1 MNKPSHAE
9 LLAEALAEHG
19 VDSVEQML
27 GVVPVY
33 EAPATGKSL
42 RRKSETPPPPPP
54 PDARKD
60 PKQLALDSMND
71 EGSVARRKLQQVEK
85 KIELGIA
92 TKEDREWY
100 EKHQQGQG
108 ADQDSTDAGVLT
120 NANQATRRVRVE
132 HEKPLAHQVAHVPGF
147 VSAQQEREAVNT
159 PAAPYATTPQSH
171 VEHAYT
177 RKREFDSRWQEIVA
191 ADWPSNL
198 QWHPD
203 AALLARRFSV
213 TDFLTISDWA
223 ETNDHAYLLQAL
235 DATLSIPVYDLP
247 IADGV
252 FFLYWHRMRSYPKS
266 PRTLDW
272 KCETV
277 SEEFPGCGYE
287 NHTELKRQNLAV
299 QSLKDIGFSYANLD
313 PRTDL
318 PRMALYSEWLEFE
331 NCRAIYANYLTR
343 KLQWEAQVY
352 YLEHGLIEEVT
363 LEQPKPPKLKF
374 AANQLSL
381 YQAAFWVREGK
392 TLEDKKEILLQEGD
406 GELMQLCLNLSR
418 NVHYGVL
425 ELAAVDCVKCN
436 AQRQFRL
443 TMEPASFV
451 P

>member
-1 MNKPSHAE
+1 MNDSKDYREE
-9 LLAEALAEHG
+9 LARALAENG
-19 VDSVEQML
+19 VDNVEQML
-27 GVVPVY
+27 GAVPVY
-33 EAPATGKSL
+33 KA
-42 RRKSETPPPPPP
+42 PPPPRELKRTSATRQQPQQQQ
-54 PDARKD
+54 D
-60 PKQLALDSMND
+60 PKQQQLASMNGEGEVERRIAEQRERRFALD
-71 EGSVARRKLQQVEK
+71 
-85 KIELGIA
+85 IA
-92 TKEDREWY
+92 TAEDRAWLERQ
-100 EKHQQGQG
+100 QQGE
-108 ADQDSTDAGVLT
+108 DETLT
-120 NANQATRRVRVE
+120 NANQATRRVHVE
-132 HEKPLAHQVAHVPGF
+132 HEKPLDYQVANLPGF
-147 VSAQQEREAVNT
+147 SASQQERAAVNT
-159 PAAPYATTPQSH
+159 PAAPYATTPISH
-171 VEHAYT
+171 VEQAAH
-177 RKREFDSRWQEIVA
+177 RQRQLDSRWQEIVA

-203 AALLARRFSV
+203 AYLMARRFNV

-252 FFLYWHRMRSYPKS
+252 FFLYWHRMRSYPRS

-277 SEEFPGCGYE
+277 SDEFPGCGYE

-299 QSLKDIGFSYANLD
+299 QSLNDIHFNYANLD
-313 PRTDL
+313 PRVDL

-331 NCRAIYANYLTR
+331 NARALYANYLTR
-343 KLQWEAQVY
+343 KLQWEAQVTWHESGM
-352 YLEHGLIEEVT
+352 LDAVT

-381 YQAAFWVREGK
+381 YQAAFWVRAGK
-392 TLEDKKEILLQEGD
+392 TLEEKKEILLQEGD
-406 GELMQLCLNLSR
+406 GELMQMCLNLSR

-425 ELAAVDCVKCN
+425 ELAAVDCAKCS